1 MKIKNLC
8 LTLCA
13 SRLLTSLSD
22 TAKEFKTGMA
32 INELKT

>member
-13 SRLLTSLSD
+13 SPLLTSLSD
-22 TAKEFKTGMA
+22 IAKEFKIGMA